1 MTLQVTF
8 SKFVFVHLV
17 HRDRPDLCRNHARH
31 LTRSIKAMPIEIRK
45 ARTKAQKIAVEIV
58 PAAWQEYLAH

>member
-1 MTLQVTF
+1 
-8 SKFVFVHLV
+8 
-17 HRDRPDLCRNHARH
+17 
-31 LTRSIKAMPIEIRK
+31 MPIEIRK